1 MAYFKSDGKFIYLE
15 AEYAEFY
22 IPKYYFDVTSKF
34 AEDAGNIVKAL
45 GVFDVG
51 IFESGKLKE
60 MKVLNLPTWIDFFVI
75 DYEERDVQLPN
86 DSEITPC
93 KVLKYSKGHKMMN
106 SGVIEDSSNVESY
119 LDFVVKGKVPSIVPY
134 EKSLQIWRKNQALN
148 SANLGVPSVI
158 EELILS
164 VSYRDKTN
172 PGTKFAHVIGKD
184 LNVSQYDYVMN
195 NIRQIC
201 QYTSTFTALTFEDL
215 DAMVTTSLNRT
226 RSHGEEAM
234 SPIEDLL
241 KL

>member
-1 MAYFKSDGKFIYLE
+1 MTYFRSDGKFIYLE

-22 IPKYYFDVTSKF
+22 IPKYYFELTSRF
-34 AEDAGNIVKAL
+34 AEDVGNIVKAL
-45 GVFDVG
+45 GIFDVG

-75 DYEERDVQLPN
+75 DSEDRDVQLPN
-86 DSEITPC
+86 DTEITPC
-93 KVLKYSKGHKMMN
+93 KVLKYSKGHKIMN
-106 SGVIEDSSNVESY
+106 SGVIEDSSNVEAY
-119 LDFVVKGKVPSIVPY
+119 LDFVTKGKVPSIVPY

-164 VSYRDKTN
+164 VSYRDKKN

-184 LNVSQYDYVMN
+184 PNVSQYDYVMN

-226 RSHGEEAM
+226 RTHGAEAA